1 MLMELSIKNFAI
13 IRSLTVPFE
22 KGLTVLTGET
32 GAGKSI
38 IIDAIALLLGGRGSA
53 EFVRFG
59 EKRAEIEG
67 LFAIGENHPA
77 LKKLD
82 PIGVECEEGM
92 LILRRDI
99 TDAGKSICRINGKLT
114 TIGMLREVGQ
124 TLIDMHGQHEHQS
137 LMRIEE
143 HVELLDSFGGEALKK
158 TRAEY
163 TRLFNE
169 VQKMTDRINSL
180 NQNSQEMARKA
191 DLYAYQL
198 QEIEQAKLTPG
209 EDEELLAKRYK
220 LANSEKLYEALTRS
234 YEHMYG
240 EERGLDYMSGML
252 SHLETAAS
260 MDKELAPL
268 YEQMSSSYYML
279 EEGTYAIRE
288 AIEAIDFDPETLA
301 FIETRLA
308 EIDKLK
314 RKYGDSVETILEYA
328 ATIEEELEAI
338 EHKDDR
344 LANLTEKRDALVE
357 DLLLEAEALT
367 DLRKAAAAE
376 LMEAIE
382 KQLQDLYMEKAQFQV
397 AIEPYP
403 NKEDLSSLK
412 RLGQDRIEFMISA
425 NPGEPLKPL
434 AKVASGGELSR
445 IMLALKSVFSAKEG
459 MTSVIFDE
467 VDTGVSGRVAQ
478 AIGEK
483 IQRISAGSQVLCIS
497 HLPQVAALADHH
509 LYISKTET
517 DNRVFTS
524 VKVLNENEKVD
535 ELARMLSGVEVT
547 DLTRKNAEELLALAQ
562 TKKM

>member
-1 MLMELSIKNFAI
+1 MA
-13 IRSLTVPFE
+13 
-22 KGLTVLTGET
+22 
-32 GAGKSI
+32 
-38 IIDAIALLLGGRGSA
+38 
-53 EFVRFG
+53 
-59 EKRAEIEG
+59 
-67 LFAIGENHPA
+67 
-77 LKKLD
+77 
-82 PIGVECEEGM
+82 
-92 LILRRDI
+92 
-99 TDAGKSICRINGKLT
+99 
-114 TIGMLREVGQ
+114 
-124 TLIDMHGQHEHQS
+124 
-137 LMRIEE
+137 
-143 HVELLDSFGGEALKK
+143 
-158 TRAEY
+158 
-163 TRLFNE
+163 
-169 VQKMTDRINSL
+169 DRINSL

-260 MDKELAPL
+260 IDKELAPL

-288 AIEAIDFDPETLA
+288 AIEAIDFDPETLG

-397 AIEPYP
+397 AIEPYT
-403 NKEDLSSLK
+403 NKGDLSSLK

-445 IMLALKSVFSAKEG
+445 IMLALKSVFTAKEG
-459 MTSVIFDE
+459 ITSVIFDE
-467 VDTGVSGRVAQ
+467 VDTGVSGRIAQ

>member
-1 MLMELSIKNFAI
+1 
-13 IRSLTVPFE
+13 
-22 KGLTVLTGET
+22 
-32 GAGKSI
+32 
-38 IIDAIALLLGGRGSA
+38 
-53 EFVRFG
+53 
-59 EKRAEIEG
+59 
-67 LFAIGENHPA
+67 
-77 LKKLD
+77 
-82 PIGVECEEGM
+82 
-92 LILRRDI
+92 
-99 TDAGKSICRINGKLT
+99 
-114 TIGMLREVGQ
+114 
-124 TLIDMHGQHEHQS
+124 
-137 LMRIEE
+137 
-143 HVELLDSFGGEALKK
+143 
-158 TRAEY
+158 
-163 TRLFNE
+163 
-169 VQKMTDRINSL
+169 MTDRINSL

-260 MDKELAPL
+260 IDKELAPL

-425 NPGEPLKPL
+425 N
-434 AKVASGGELSR
+434 
-445 IMLALKSVFSAKEG
+445 
-459 MTSVIFDE
+459 
-467 VDTGVSGRVAQ
+467 
-478 AIGEK
+478 
-483 IQRISAGSQVLCIS
+483 QV
-497 HLPQVAALADHH
+497 
-509 LYISKTET
+509 
-517 DNRVFTS
+517 NR
-524 VKVLNENEKVD
+524 
-535 ELARMLSGVEVT
+535 
-547 DLTRKNAEELLALAQ
+547 
-562 TKKM
+562 